1 MVTDPAKSRP
11 TPARHATVAT
21 KSFGRDCGRIGNDR
35 HSNRP
40 FRFGVSL
47 FNVGSR
53 QEWQDRAR
61 AVEDAGFD
69 VLHVV
74 DHLGCPAPFPAL
86 VAAAAATTRLQVG
99 TYVLNT
105 GVHSPE
111 YLARDVADVHRLTDG
126 RLELGLGAGYIEAE
140 FEAAGVPFGTG
151 GERVRRLERTL
162 AGTLALLAGEPD
174 KPVPPIMIGGAGD
187 RVLRLAG
194 READIVSFPPETAG
208 SAEVLAERVRL
219 VREAAGDRDV
229 EFNLLLVA
237 VGRNRDE
244 LAFGRIRGATGVA
257 DDEKAVH
264 LPCVLV
270 GSPRE
275 MADRLRDL
283 RERFGISYFSVFE
296 PDMAAFAEVIPLLR

>member
-1 MVTDPAKSRP
+1 MSD
-11 TPARHATVAT
+11 
-21 KSFGRDCGRIGNDR
+21 
-35 HSNRP
+35 RP

-47 FNVGSR
+47 FGVGSR

-61 AVEDAGFD
+61 AVEDSGYD

-74 DHLGCPAPFPAL
+74 DHLVGGPAPFPAL
-86 VAAAAATTRLQVG
+86 VAAAAATTRVRVG

-105 GVHSPE
+105 GILNAD

-126 RLELGLGAGYIEAE
+126 RLELGLGAGYVEAE
-140 FEAAGVPFGTG
+140 YEAAGVPFGTA

-162 AGTLALLAGEPD
+162 AGTLALLAEQPD

-194 READIVSFPPETAG
+194 READIVSFPPGAAG
-208 SAEVLAERVRL
+208 SEETLAQRVQ
-219 VREAAGDRDV
+219 VAREAAGGRDV
-229 EFNLLLVA
+229 EFNLLVVA
-237 VGRNRDE
+237 AGRNRDE
-244 LAFGRIRGATGVA
+244 LALGRIRGATGVA
-257 DDEKAVH
+257 DDEKAAQ

-275 MADRLRDL
+275 VADRLRYL
-283 RERFGISYFSVFE
+283 RDRFGVSYFSVFE
-296 PDMAAFAEVIPLLR
+296 PDMAFFAEVIPLLR